1 MAKRPKEKIMQ
12 EIQEILPER
21 EPSINNLVVDKQAEL
36 IEHKADVAM
45 RIQACEQRAREKQA
59 AKKRQATI
67 DKRIAAGGTATRTP
81 YRNQSILRQEA
92 EDARNE
98 ALAMLDGDIQETP
111 VTEMADVTAPKIV
124 KREEMTFT
132 RVAPTSTLVTS
143 DQYPYGKGITRPEVI
158 RLLDALNIILNVQLT
173 KQDTANLLA
182 CLLTCNEAQL
192 DSLYNNA
199 KIPIVIKTVI
209 KRLKDDLKHGNIST
223 IESLWDRVFGKNAM
237 ALDAGLSKKEAL
249 DGILPDA
256 PVSREAYIIIRDKL
270 INN

>member
-1 MAKRPKEKIMQ
+1 MTKRPKEKIIQ

-36 IEHKADVAM
+36 IEHKANVAM

-111 VTEMADVTAPKIV
+111 VVEMADAAPKIV

-132 RVAPTSTLVTS
+132 RVEPAKALATS

-158 RLLDALNIILNVQLT
+158 RLLDALNINLNVQLT

-192 DSLYNNA
+192 DSLFNNA

-237 ALDAGLSKKEAL
+237 ALDAGLPKGEAL
-249 DGILPDA
+249 DGILPAA